1 MTTEKRYTEEALE
14 LRVPPHSEILNQVAE
29 EVDPAT
35 IARPE
40 IQAVIGRLFLVAYGR
55 QGDDRYPTLVGL
67 AAPQIGIL
75 KRIALIGMNPVSGGE
90 QPELRAFINPVIVAR
105 SEEMVEGRESCYSSS
120 RVSGIVERHKWITL
134 QAYDQYGNQ
143 TTPTLEDFPARVGQ
157 HELDHLDG
165 IRFPDHI
172 ADDSKLHWVEED
184 QFGEYRQHWRNW
196 PILCPRSRWE
206 AIKSGAVEL

>member
-1 MTTEKRYTEEALE
+1 MTEKRYTQEALE
-14 LRVPPHSEILNQVAE
+14 LRVPPHSEILNQVAK

-35 IARPE
+35 ITSPE
-40 IQAVIGRLFLVAYGR
+40 IQADIGRLFLVAYGR

-75 KRIALIGMNPVSGGE
+75 KRIVLIGMNPVSGGE
-90 QPELRAFINPVIVAR
+90 QPELQAFINPVIIAR

-134 QAYDQYGNQ
+134 QGYDQFGNQ

-157 HELDHLDG
+157 HELHHLDG
-165 IRFPDHI
+165 IRFPDLI
-172 ADDSKLHWVEED
+172 TDDNHLHWVEED
-184 QFGEYRQHWRNW
+184 EFGDYRQFWKDW
-196 PILCPRSRWE
+196 PTLCPRSRWE
-206 AIKSGAVEL
+206 DIKAGRFET